1 MLDKVKVG
9 GLEYQINIKEHLES
23 YDGDRNLWGYC
34 NYEQNEIDISK
45 SLSSQ
50 KANQVLAHELTH
62 AILFEAGYID
72 HDEEMAHRIGLVL
85 HQVLKDN
92 DFSWLNKS

>member
-9 GLEYQINIKEHLES
+9 GLEYQINIKEHLEAH
-23 YDGDRNLWGYC
+23 DGDRNLWGCC
-34 NYEQNEIDISK
+34 NYEQSEIDILK

-50 KANQVLAHELTH
+50 RANQVLTHELTH
-62 AILFEAGYID
+62 AILFEAGYTD
-72 HDEEMAHRIGLVL
+72 HDEEMANRIGLVL

-92 DFSWLNKS
+92 DFSWLNKP